1 MGKRKYHARAFQRF
15 ITDTAKR
22 VVLDIIKYF
31 AQHTADDIFTEQFF
45 DLLGIFGELISAHQR
60 EDQTDDG
67 DWDQPD
73 RKRTDCRESSAVG
86 HDLENGRFAAAAA
99 ERGL

>member
-1 MGKRKYHARAFQRF
+1 MDELHIAQFHVQAFVSTFHIVASAHALMGKRKYHARAFQRF

-45 DLLGIFGELISAHQR
+45 AS
-60 EDQTDDG
+60 
-67 DWDQPD
+67 
-73 RKRTDCRESSAVG
+73 
-86 HDLENGRFAAAAA
+86 
-99 ERGL
+99 